1 MFRERIISIRLYNK
15 IEVTT
20 VQENERKKVFVEIIS
35 MILNKIFRF

>member
-20 VQENERKKVFVEIIS
+20 VQENERKKVFIEIIS

>member
-15 IEVTT
+15 IEVTM